1 MPCRPNKTACECGW
15 ICIISLMG
23 NISNGSLKVIGPAV
37 KPGALGR
44 LAVFISP
51 AERGILR
58 VGTHW
63 ALGQT
68 SQSLQYTAFL
78 MLPSS
83 SGHSLR
89 GSLHIKYHIFLK
101 TNRLKESFVETVE
114 LNQNDLDICD
124 IIHRPNKN

>member
-51 AERGILR
+51 AEGGVLKSWYSLGI
-58 VGTHW
+58 GTDQPKPPVHCFPNVTF
-63 ALGQT
+63 QFRT
-68 SQSLQYTAFL
+68 FPKRKPPHKIPH
-78 MLPSS
+78 LPQ
-83 SGHSLR
+83 
-89 GSLHIKYHIFLK
+89 
-101 TNRLKESFVETVE
+101 
-114 LNQNDLDICD
+114 NQPVKGKLCRNY
-124 IIHRPNKN
+124 